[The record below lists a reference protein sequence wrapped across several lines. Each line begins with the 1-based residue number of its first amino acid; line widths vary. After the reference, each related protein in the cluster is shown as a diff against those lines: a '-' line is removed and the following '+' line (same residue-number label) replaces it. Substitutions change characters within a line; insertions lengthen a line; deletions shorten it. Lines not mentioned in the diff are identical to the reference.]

1 MALQPRKGA
10 TMETGTTA
18 VRQSEPASG
27 GLLSTIDGQIIRHQ
41 HAISV
46 VTGVLAVL
54 GVAAIVVGFAG
65 LSANLKV
72 LSPF

>member
-10 TMETGTTA
+10 TMESRTTA
-18 VRQSEPASG
+18 VRQSEPAPV

-46 VTGVLAVL
+46 VTGVLAIL
-54 GVAAIVVGFAG
+54 GVAAIVVGFTG

>member
-1 MALQPRKGA
+1 
-10 TMETGTTA
+10 MESGTTA
-18 VRQSEPASG
+18 VRQSEPAPV
-27 GLLSTIDGQIIRHQ
+27 GLLFSIDGKIIRHQ
-41 HAISV
+41 HAISI

-54 GVAAIVVGFAG
+54 GVAAIVVGFTG

>member
-10 TMETGTTA
+10 TMESGTTA
-18 VRQSEPASG
+18 VGQSEPVPG
-27 GLLSTIDGQIIRHQ
+27 GLLSSIDEQIIRHQ

-54 GVAAIVVGFAG
+54 GVAAIVVGFTG
-65 LSANLKV
+65 LSASLKV

>member
-10 TMETGTTA
+10 TMESGTTA
-18 VRQSEPASG
+18 VRQSEPAPV
-27 GLLSTIDGQIIRHQ
+27 GLLSSIDGKIIRHQ
-41 HAISV
+41 HAISI

-54 GVAAIVVGFAG
+54 GVAAIVVGFTG

>member
-10 TMETGTTA
+10 TIESGTTA
-18 VRQSEPASG
+18 VRQSEPAPV
-27 GLLSTIDGQIIRHQ
+27 GLLSSIDGKIIRHQ
-41 HAISV
+41 HAISI

-54 GVAAIVVGFAG
+54 GVAAIVVGFTG
-65 LSANLKV
+65 LSANLKI

>member
-10 TMETGTTA
+10 TMESGTTA
-18 VRQSEPASG
+18 ARQSEPAPG

-41 HAISV
+41 HAISI
-46 VTGVLAVL
+46 VTGVLAIL
-54 GVAAIVVGFAG
+54 GVAAIVVGFTG